1 MNKQQQNSE
10 PHHMRFRRRYFENGR
25 YAGKAKSVST
35 IRHYSLGQFSFNNI
49 FLQECNEVFCLLK
62 S

>member
-1 MNKQQQNSE
+1 MNKQKKNSE
-10 PHHMRFRRRYFENGR
+10 PRYTRFRRKYFENGR
-25 YAGKAKSVST
+25 YAGKVKSVST
-35 IRHYSLGQFSFNNI
+35 IRHYSPDQFSFNNI